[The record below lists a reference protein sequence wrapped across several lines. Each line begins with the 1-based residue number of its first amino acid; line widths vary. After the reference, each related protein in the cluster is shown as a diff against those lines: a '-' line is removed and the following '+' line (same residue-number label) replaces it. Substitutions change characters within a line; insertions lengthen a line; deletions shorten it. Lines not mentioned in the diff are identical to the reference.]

1 MGSFKTPFRLFL
13 GTQTVTQFKRLC
25 SQISRPMQATCFIQM
40 DFRVAVCWSWNL
52 DAASNFSRICAAIY
66 KQRFL
71 EHLEPSSG
79 DYHESRMT
87 LSIISCKEIC
97 KNKQPSITT
106 TQPGEWGMR
115 GRRIE
120 SLFTQATYHW
130 FSSEKNNLLLS
141 ELGSKK
147 KKHEEW
153 QNPSSIPIRSPR
165 GFWMWAVTSQAEMI
179 SLSFK
184 LFQIRLP
191 FGKHQKKK
199 KKKGANSYQPQCN
212 FSDFPFQGSPS
223 LNKEST
229 FFCDLTL
236 MPSRC
241 TEQVGSF

>member
-25 SQISRPMQATCFIQM
+25 SRISRPMQATCFIQM

-52 DAASNFSRICAAIY
+52 DATSNFSCICAAIY

-199 KKKGANSYQPQCN
+199 KKKELTHTNHNAILVTFHFKAVPLWIK
-212 FSDFPFQGSPS
+212 S
-223 LNKEST
+223 LH
-229 FFCDLTL
+229 FFVTW
-236 MPSRC
+236 P
-241 TEQVGSF
+241 